1 MICMVQFK
9 KTLPG
14 VWMESPQ
21 GEAFE
26 GVADDGGDRHGHA
39 AVEVDG
45 LAGSSIGGGVVVIA
59 GLGDVGEDV
68 EHVDH
73 ADVVLADGAGGRVGL
88 EDHGPAGADPVPRRR
103 GDGDGGDAGG
113 EERVRRVRKRR
124 RVGDLHQPPLGA
136 RQLHHLP
143 LPEHAA
149 EPRPRALRVLALA
162 GDGGGDGVVLVAGGV
177 AAQPRLLRRRCPQLL
192 RHCRSCTE
200 FCVEDS
206 RGDESVSGDRERL
219 RVCIINSFRV
229 ERTWRAASMH
239 GLLVCRVCSNVS
251 LVLFFFFFL
260 CFCLTNQRVK

>member
-103 GDGDGGDAGG
+103 GDCDSGDAGG
-113 EERVRRVRKRR
+113 EERVRRVRERR
-124 RVGDLHQPPLGA
+124 RVGTSTSRRLA
-136 RQLHHLP
+136 RASSTTFRSRSTPQSPARARFASLLSP
-143 LPEHAA
+143 ATASSLSPAA
-149 EPRPRALRVLALA
+149 WPRSSASSAAGVL
-162 GDGGGDGVVLVAGGV
+162 
-177 AAQPRLLRRRCPQLL
+177 
-192 RHCRSCTE
+192 SC
-200 FCVEDS
+200 CAIAD
-206 RGDESVSGDRERL
+206 
-219 RVCIINSFRV
+219 
-229 ERTWRAASMH
+229 
-239 GLLVCRVCSNVS
+239 
-251 LVLFFFFFL
+251 LVLSFVWKILVVMNL
-260 CFCLTNQRVK
+260 CPGIERGYEFAL